1 MGWQAMASY
10 GRASD
15 CKASQVKAR
24 PEGGNRKGNTLLL
37 RRLQVATLLCF
48 ALGIRK
54 TVGNREDGGEN
65 VGDYDVDGG
74 CDDDGTDDD
83 DNNDRG
89 DDGVV
94 DKTSHGVDDRSSKKA
109 TSATQTQNM
118 QT

>member
-1 MGWQAMASY
+1 MASY

-15 CKASQVKAR
+15 CKASKVKAR

-54 TVGNREDGGEN
+54 TVGNGEDGSEN

-74 CDDDGTDDD
+74 VDDDGTDDD
-83 DNNDRG
+83 DNKDRG

-94 DKTSHGVDDRSSKKA
+94 DKTSHGVDDRSSSKRA